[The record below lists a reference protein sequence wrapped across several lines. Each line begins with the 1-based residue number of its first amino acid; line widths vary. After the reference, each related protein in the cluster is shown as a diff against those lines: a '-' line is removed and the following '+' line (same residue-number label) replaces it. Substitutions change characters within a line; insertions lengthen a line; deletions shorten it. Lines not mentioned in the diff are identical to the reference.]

1 MGLYWQLHMSGWLH
15 FDNRLFWI
23 SILVYLPVKGTN
35 HRSFGCHWWPV
46 KALNILQGSPGVS
59 QMKSRQRSFFFPIT
73 SAVLLF
79 IPGRDIFLHGFNG
92 TAHFRELNYQI
103 YGSSDQSPRHTYGKS
118 REKGAANSE
127 PRLSSNEST
136 VSSKTT
142 ALHQLPKGERL
153 RIDTSNDNHHQ
164 YLRNLSIF

>member
-1 MGLYWQLHMSGWLH
+1 MPLVTSQGLKYIARQ
-15 FDNRLFWI
+15 
-23 SILVYLPVKGTN
+23 P
-35 HRSFGCHWWPV
+35 RSEPNEI
-46 KALNILQGSPGVS
+46 KAKIFF
-59 QMKSRQRSFFFPIT
+59 FFFPIT

-92 TAHFRELNYQI
+92 AAHFRELNYQI
-103 YGSSDQSPRHTYGKS
+103 YGSSAQSPRHTYGKS
-118 REKGAANSE
+118 REKGAANSK
-127 PRLSSNEST
+127 PRLSNNEST
-136 VSSKTT
+136 VSSKTR